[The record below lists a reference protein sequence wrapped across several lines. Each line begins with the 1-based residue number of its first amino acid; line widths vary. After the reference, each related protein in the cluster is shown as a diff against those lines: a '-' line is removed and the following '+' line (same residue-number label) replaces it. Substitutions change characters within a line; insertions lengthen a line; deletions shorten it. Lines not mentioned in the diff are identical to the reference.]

1 MGQQGGKDKCLE
13 NLDKVLSRKWNALSF
28 AERRFYQDMVRS
40 TVSQKE
46 EDNSSICSEDNEGTY
61 ILDSEDEAFK
71 VSVYFNKNIGLLFIE
86 SQRRFR

>member
-1 MGQQGGKDKCLE
+1 LEQHRGKDKCLE
-13 NLDKVLSRKWNALSF
+13 DLDKVLSRKWNDLSF

-40 TVSQKE
+40 IVSQKEE

-71 VSVYFNKNIGLLFIE
+71 VSVYFNHNISILLIK
-86 SQRRFR
+86 SL